1 MFTDFSLSQIFG
13 RNSAVTISSLKRF
26 LFSTNSL
33 TIMKKAS
40 ISPKIGL
47 LVSLALS
54 SLFSCELNNDPDD
67 NDDGFSNS
75 NAVFLLID
83 EESIDNGNPPN
94 NFSANDVN
102 DQLATIGL
110 RQPLRFFEDNV
121 GREIDL
127 FTGQVGDEGW
137 FALKTI
143 PNSWTNTGPTGNGL
157 KNYLTPGPS
166 LGAAVPD
173 DDREVLLDKIPDVT
187 PLRATGLA
195 MLVGQTVYAVVYD
208 SDISINYSPLTGNL
222 QGDNLGVVAFDV
234 IRVVERTD
242 GSSSDLPRVTIRIR
256 SASNVSG
263 LDLSFF
269 SNAPIPQSSSEPFD
283 IAPPSNPTAI
293 VLTPAN

>member
-1 MFTDFSLSQIFG
+1 
-13 RNSAVTISSLKRF
+13 
-26 LFSTNSL
+26 
-33 TIMKKAS
+33 MKNAS
-40 ISPKIGL
+40 IPRTLGIL
-47 LVSLALS
+47 LIFALS
-54 SLFSCELNNDPDD
+54 SLFSCDLNNDSDD
-67 NDDGFSNS
+67 DDEGFSNS
-75 NAVFLLID
+75 SAVFLLID

-110 RQPLRFFEDNV
+110 RQPLRFFEDNA

-143 PNSWTNTGPTGNGL
+143 PNSWVSSGPSGNGL
-157 KNYLTPGPS
+157 RNYLTPGPG
-166 LGAAVPD
+166 LGASVPD
-173 DDREVLLDKIPDVT
+173 DDREVLLDKIPNVT

-234 IRVVERTD
+234 LKVVERTD

-256 SASNVSG
+256 STSGVSG
-263 LDLSFF
+263 LELGLF
-269 SNAPIPQSSSEPFD
+269 SNAPVPQSSSEPFD
-283 IAPPSNPTAI
+283 IAPPSNPPAI